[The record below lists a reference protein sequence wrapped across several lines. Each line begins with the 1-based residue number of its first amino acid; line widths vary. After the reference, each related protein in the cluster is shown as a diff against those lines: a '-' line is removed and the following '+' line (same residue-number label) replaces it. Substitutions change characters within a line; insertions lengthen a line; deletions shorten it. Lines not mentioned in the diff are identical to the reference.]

1 MNKRYAYS
9 LNGTDWRNN
18 FATRKEARQAALDAV
33 KNEIDPPRE
42 IYVGQ
47 IVPADPQ
54 ATGHGR
60 YVVREINR
68 RADAAG
74 VGEYLNALK
83 LEQVEELDREV
94 ANVVVH
100 WLLKHHL
107 EPTNYTVNAISEYPV
122 PMPLAVK
129 SPPGNEVTELGQSR
143 EIETLQ

>member
-9 LNGTDWRNN
+9 LNGTDWRES
-18 FATRKEARQAALDAV
+18 FATRKEARQAALDAA
-33 KNEIDPPRE
+33 KNEIDSPRE
-42 IYVGQ
+42 VWVGQ
-47 IVPADPQ
+47 IVTADPQ
-54 ATGHGR
+54 ASGHGR
-60 YVVREINR
+60 YVIREINR

-83 LEQVEELDREV
+83 LEQVEELDREI
-94 ANVVVH
+94 ANVIVH

-122 PMPLAVK
+122 PMPQAVK
-129 SPPGNEVTELGQSR
+129 SPAENEVADIGQSR